1 VDLEDL
7 LVESSIQ
14 LASLSRQAGSMAHN
28 LLVGQAREELFRKIL
43 GQNLIPARY
52 EIGNGRVV
60 GTDGL
65 MSREVDVIYFDKL
78 NCPKFTSTVEIKST
92 LNKAEIKDSVGKI
105 SAFKQLYEN
114 EPHYFP
120 LGTRF
125 LLRQLSDPKPFGVI
139 FAFKA
144 DTTLETL
151 LENLNEAE
159 SDLAPN
165 RRCELVVIN
174 DVGLIARSSDGKN
187 PTVIWSD
194 AQGMPVH
201 TIPIR
206 SGFKT
211 LGEFYPLLSAMLA
224 SVPTFPV
231 NPALYRRVVKEVEG
245 HAVSGQI
252 REINAKTKKKESL
265 KLSFLKELVQLV
277 KSRNSTTLSQLE
289 QRTFVAK
296 GLDYVPL
303 GDWTVWLY
311 DPETRI
317 LSLDF
322 PVIDIGGLSQVR
334 TLANACL
341 IVHIDDKIVL
351 VPRVYLSPEN
361 VESLER

>member
-1 VDLEDL
+1 
-7 LVESSIQ
+7 
-14 LASLSRQAGSMAHN
+14 MAHN

-52 EIGNGRVV
+52 EVGNGRVV

-65 MSREVDVIYFDKL
+65 MSREVDVIYYDKL
-78 NCPKFTSTVEIKST
+78 NCPKFTSTEASIYPSLGVHGIVEIKST

-194 AQGMPVH
+194 AQGMPVQ

-245 HAVSGQI
+245 HAVSGHI

-265 KLSFLKELVQLV
+265 KIAFLKTIVHLVQ
-277 KSRNSTTLSQLE
+277 SQASTTLTQLE
-289 QRTFVAK
+289 QEAFVKRT
-296 GLDYVPL
+296 LDYEPL
-303 GDWTVWLY
+303 GDRSVWIY
-311 DPETRI
+311 DPDAKI
-317 LSLDF
+317 SSLDF
-322 PVIDIGGLSQVR
+322 PIMDIGGLTQVR

-341 IVHIDDKIVL
+341 IVYVDDKMVL
-351 VPRVYLSPEN
+351 VPRAYLSPDN